1 MANSTNIPQANSVET
16 LVHVVETLRDGL
28 DTVELL
34 VREFQVRERTIHYY
48 LELAEWLGF
57 LEDRQ
62 ATSLRLSELG
72 LAFASDVSR
81 RGTLY
86 HDAIMRQDL
95 VTSALARIDG
105 LEGGALSPPDADTLR
120 AAFIEVITEL
130 DVLAEAPARRRAG
143 ALATLV
149 EAALTHDAVEWE
161 SGRIGQPTRMR
172 RTYAA
177 HDAPPSE
184 RHVAGV
190 PGEDADTTTWERA
203 RDPEA
208 LVGEER
214 FTTLESRI
222 MAVLEAGP
230 ATSSAIREE
239 LALRWEVPLTD
250 PSVFVV
256 LRAGLDAGKW
266 KDDGAGQYLL

>member
-1 MANSTNIPQANSVET
+1 MANATNIPQANSVET
-16 LVHVVETLRDGL
+16 LVHVTEALRDGL

-62 ATSLRLSELG
+62 SASLRLSEAG
-72 LAFASDVSR
+72 LAFAGDISR
-81 RGTLY
+81 RGALY
-86 HDAIMRQDL
+86 HDAIMRQEL
-95 VTSALARIDG
+95 VTSALERADG
-105 LEGGALSPPDADTLR
+105 TDYATLR
-120 AAFIEVITEL
+120 AAFIELITEL
-130 DVLAEAPARRRAG
+130 DVLAEATAKRRAG

-149 EAALTHDAVEWE
+149 EAALDHEAVEWE

-177 HDAPPSE
+177 HDAPPE
-184 RHVAGV
+184 
-190 PGEDADTTTWERA
+190 EDADTTTWERA

-208 LVGEER
+208 LVGGER

-222 MAVLEAGP
+222 KAVLEAGP

-256 LRAGLDAGKW
+256 LRAGLDDGKW
-266 KDDGAGQYLL
+266 RDDGAGRYLL